1 MKTSMRDAIL
11 RELKA
16 ARDIADLATGET
28 RDLSTEERAKV
39 AAHIGKAAELKK
51 SAEEQ
56 DALSKQLSDLT
67 DGIGLHRDDDGD
79 GGDGDPKPP
88 AGYNGRKGKSVGQ
101 AFTESTEYK
110 AMLAGAPNGKFSEK
124 ARVQSQPYGVKDL
137 LTGGDTTD
145 SAGTLVQTDR
155 RGLQDPFY
163 QRPLTVRD
171 LVTKGTTAS
180 DTIEYVR
187 LVSVTNNAAPVAEAT
202 SSALATADGDGGVLI
217 NAAGGG
223 YKPESAMVFEKAT
236 ATVKTIA
243 HWLPATKRAL
253 SDAGQVRTLIDDF
266 LKYGLEEE
274 LEDQMV
280 SGNGAGENLDGIG
293 HVSGV
298 QTQNAPAGA
307 LTLLDTTRIA
317 RRKVRI
323 GGRAIPTAYVMNPI
337 DWETIELAKDGQDRY
352 YGAGPF
358 ALTAPRLWG
367 LPVVESEAIPQGT
380 AYVGDWTK
388 AILYDREQ
396 ASIQVTDSHAD
407 FFIRNLVAILAEL
420 RVAFAVLRPAAFV
433 KIDVA

>member
-1 MKTSMRDAIL
+1 MNTITRDAIL

-16 ARDIADLATGET
+16 ARDIADLATTET
-28 RDLSTEERAKV
+28 RDLTVEERAKV
-39 AAHIGKAAELKK
+39 AAHLGKAGELKRTG
-51 SAEEQ
+51 EDQ
-56 DALSKQLSDLT
+56 DALSKQLTDLT
-67 DGIGLHRDDDGD
+67 DGIGLVGDDDKPSD
-79 GGDGDPKPP
+79 GPVGH
-88 AGYNGRKGKSVGQ
+88 AGRKGRSVGS
-101 AFTESTEYK
+101 AFVESAEYK
-110 AMLAGAPNGKFSEK
+110 SLLASVPNGTFSEK
-124 ARVQSQPYGVKDL
+124 MRVQSQPFGVKDL
-137 LTGGDTTD
+137 LTGVDVD
-145 SAGTLVQTDR
+145 ASAGTLVQTDR
-155 RGLQDPFY
+155 RGLLDPFY
-163 QRPLTVRD
+163 QRPLTIRD

-202 SSALATADGDGGVLI
+202 TAGVIGSGDPEI
-217 NAAGGG
+217 TTAAAGV
-223 YKPESAMVFEKAT
+223 KPESAMVFEKAT
-236 ATVKTIA
+236 TTVKTIA

-253 SDAGQVRTLIDDF
+253 SDAGQIRTLIDDF
-266 LKYGLEEE
+266 LRYGLEEE

-280 SGNGAGENLDGIG
+280 AGNGAGENLDGIG

-298 QTQNAPAGA
+298 QTQAAPTGSQDI
-307 LTLLDTTRIA
+307 LDTTRIA

-323 GGRAIPTAYVMNPI
+323 GGRANPTAYAMNPI
-337 DWETIELAKDGQDRY
+337 DWETIELMRNADGVF

-358 ALTAPRLWG
+358 AMTAPKLWG

-396 ASIQVTDSHAD
+396 ASVQVTDSHAD

-433 KIDVA
+433 KITLA